1 MYIRRTQTRT
11 SASGEVYFTHR
22 LVRAER
28 VGGKVRQIT
37 LLNLGR
43 HFELAAGDWPLFCTR
58 LRELVSGQSALL
70 SMPVSDAIEAA
81 VQRYAA
87 LLQPRPVVVE
97 APSAPATK
105 TTVPTE
111 TAAPGPTWVDAESLE
126 LLDPRTVGVE
136 SLALHAIRTLKIDES
151 LKSAGFNTVDLAGAI
166 GQIVGR
172 IAHPGSERQT
182 LRWLQQSSSLGELW
196 GYDFERLS
204 LTRLYRVSDAL
215 VGCQAKV
222 EAALHT
228 RLSEVIG
235 VQDTIALYDLTNTY
249 FEGLSEGN
257 PQAKHG
263 WSKEKRSDCTLLT
276 LGLVLDGQG
285 FVRRSEVFAGNVGEA
300 GTLPGMLK
308 GLNAPAGAM
317 VIVDR
322 GLVSAANLA
331 WLKEHGYHYLVM
343 TRERRP
349 ITVSSTLD
357 TAQGQTL
364 QWQRIIHEDGDVRLI
379 CHSPARAAKEA
390 AMLDRA
396 HTRFEAQ
403 LEKLRAGLT
412 KSRTS
417 KDPARLQRRIGR
429 LLERYPGLAQHYTI
443 DVIIDD
449 TGKCASAIQT
459 SYHAQPHSRADLPG
473 HYSLRSNDLSL
484 DGEALWRTYVQLT
497 DVESAFRSLKSE
509 LGLRPIH
516 HQIEK
521 RCKGHLFISVLAYQC
536 VQYLRRTLK
545 AAGINDSWQTIR
557 TKLNTQQRLTATFR
571 AKDGGTLHMRKATQP
586 NAAAKTIYTAL
597 KLDPLPGGQRR
608 RHFKLETDV

>member
-22 LVRAER
+22 LVRSER
-28 VGGKVRQIT
+28 VGGSVRQVT

-43 HFELAAGDWPLFCTR
+43 HFELESADWPLFCSR
-58 LRELVSGQSALL
+58 LREVVSGQSALL
-70 SMPVSDAIEAA
+70 SMPVADAIEAA

-87 LLQPRPVVVE
+87 LLEPRPLAVD
-97 APSAPATK
+97 ASLATSAA
-105 TTVPTE
+105 PTE
-111 TAAPGPTWVDAESLE
+111 AAAAGPTWVDADTLE

-136 SLALHAIRTLKIDES
+136 SLALHAIQTLQIDQS
-151 LKSAGFNTVDLAGAI
+151 LKLAGFNAVDLAGAI
-166 GQIVGR
+166 GQIVAR
-172 IAHPGSERQT
+172 MAHPGSERRT
-182 LRWLQQSSSLGELW
+182 LRWLQQSSSIGELW

-222 EAALHT
+222 EAALHA

-257 PQAKHG
+257 LQAKHG

-308 GLNAPAGAM
+308 GLNALAGAM

-322 GLVSAANLA
+322 GLVSAENLT
-331 WLKEHGYHYLVM
+331 WLKEHGYRYLVM

-349 ITVSSTLD
+349 ITTRSTLD

-364 QWQRIIHEDGDVRLI
+364 QWQRIVHLDGDVRLI
-379 CHSPARAAKEA
+379 CHSPAREAKEA
-390 AMLDRA
+390 AMHDRA
-396 HTRFEAQ
+396 RSRFEAQ
-403 LEKLRAGLT
+403 LEKLSVGLT
-412 KSRTS
+412 QSRTS

-443 DVIIDD
+443 DVVVDV
-449 TGKCASAIQT
+449 TGKRASAIQT
-459 SYHAQPHSRADLPG
+459 SYHAQSYSRAELPG
-473 HYSLRSNDLSL
+473 HYTLRSNDLGL
-484 DGEALWRTYVQLT
+484 DGEALWRAYVQLT

-516 HQIEK
+516 HQIER

-536 VQYLRRTLK
+536 VQYLRRRLK

-557 TKLNTQQRLTATFR
+557 TKLNTQQRITATFK
-571 AKDGGTLHMRKATQP
+571 AKDGGTLHVRKTSQP
-586 NAAAKTIYTAL
+586 NAAAKSIYTAL
-597 KLDPLPGGQRR
+597 HLDTQPGGIRR